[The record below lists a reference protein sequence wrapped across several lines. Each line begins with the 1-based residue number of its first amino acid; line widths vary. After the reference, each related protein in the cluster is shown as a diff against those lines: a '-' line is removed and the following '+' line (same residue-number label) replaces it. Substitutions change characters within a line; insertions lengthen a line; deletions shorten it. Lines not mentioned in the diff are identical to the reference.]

1 MKKSTPFRKAFLL
14 IATTVYL
21 YFKHAI
27 RFASSREFRG
37 TLSDAAQFECKLL
50 LVFST
55 SILIFSLLFKAM
67 GLNAYFNGAE
77 FTYWG
82 PIVGFS
88 FFVDIV
94 WMIFACFFV
103 EFIEGGKFDP
113 LWD

>member
-1 MKKSTPFRKAFLL
+1 
-14 IATTVYL
+14 
-21 YFKHAI
+21 
-27 RFASSREFRG
+27 
-37 TLSDAAQFECKLL
+37 
-50 LVFST
+50 
-55 SILIFSLLFKAM
+55 M

>member
-1 MKKSTPFRKAFLL
+1 
-14 IATTVYL
+14 
-21 YFKHAI
+21 
-27 RFASSREFRG
+27 
-37 TLSDAAQFECKLL
+37 
-50 LVFST
+50 
-55 SILIFSLLFKAM
+55 M

-103 EFIEGGKFDP
+103 EFIGEENLILSGINTYLVRLVHLGHYAVATLMLFVEIKSKKNWLMINWSCGEASKRRRF
-113 LWD
+113 